1 MEGGAIVKLESL
13 DFEILEFVFSRGLI
27 PKSDVINHFKNK
39 NICVEYRLR
48 IMSTPLLNENMPPR
62 ISSHPAR
69 YRQNVLSSY
78 DDKVEITEYGKKVLE
93 DYNEQKN
100 LQKNKA
106 KENRIWNFI
115 SISISLIALFKSF
128 WSELTFLWQQLM
140 LIWKS

>member
-1 MEGGAIVKLESL
+1 MKLESL
-13 DFEILEFVFSRGLI
+13 DFEILEFVSLQSQVT
-27 PKSDVINHFKNK
+27 KNDVINHFKNR
-39 NICVEYRLR
+39 NVSVEYRLR
-48 IMSTPLLNENMPPR
+48 IMSVPLLNENMPPG

-128 WSELTFLWQQLM
+128 WPELTFLWQQLM

>member
-1 MEGGAIVKLESL
+1 MKLESL

-48 IMSTPLLNENMPPR
+48 IMSTPLLNENMPPG

-93 DYNEQKN
+93 DYNEQKT

-128 WSELTFLWQQLM
+128 WSEITFLWQQLM